1 MNVVQKTLALGL
13 FLLSFML
20 FGVVHVANADVPS
33 PLLTDSID
41 AQTMFFETTALDA
54 FNVVEEPNMIYKCRG
69 CAVPDTVL
77 VGPTQNRDDS
87 DTLYGAVFIE
97 TVQIG
102 GSHYALVGFYYDHDI
117 QIINVTDPARP
128 VTTAYVT
135 ERDEGFTEL
144 GAVDS
149 IATAQIG
156 GSHYALVTSKYDGGL
171 QIIDITDPASPTAV
185 AGVNGYWIG
194 GASPVTT
201 VQIGGSHYALVA
213 SYRGQIIDITD
224 PASPTAVVRVT
235 GGKDSFTT
243 PGGATSITTTQ
254 IGGSHYALVTSRSDV
269 SMKII
274 DITDP
279 ASPRITASIS
289 DGKDGFTELFRAESI
304 TTTQIKDG
312 HYALVASFL
321 DDGVQIIDITDPAS
335 PRVTAS
341 ISDGKDGF
349 TELVRV
355 TSITT
360 TQIGGSHYALVTSRD
375 DASMQIIDIT
385 DPASP
390 TAVAS
395 VTDGK
400 DGFTK
405 LGGARS
411 VTTAQIGGSHYAL
424 VASLHDDGIQII
436 DITNPINP
444 LLPLTA
450 SATDPAEGTV
460 AATIRMWS
468 GFEPGSV
475 TDAQLL
481 DALNLGHGRE
491 IPDWMMTHL
500 GILFSEDRI
509 TLEEFTTALSYV
521 LEKT

>member
-1 MNVVQKTLALGL
+1 MQSPLALGL
-13 FLLSFML
+13 FLFSFML

-33 PLLTDSID
+33 PLPTDSID
-41 AQTMFFETTALDA
+41 AQAMFFETTALDV

-69 CAVPDTVL
+69 CAAPDTVY

-87 DTLYGAVFIE
+87 DTLYGAVFVE

-102 GSHYALVGFYYDHDI
+102 GSHYALVGFYYDRDI
-117 QIINVTDPARP
+117 QIINVTDPASP
-128 VTTAYVT
+128 VETAYVT

-144 GAVDS
+144 GAVNS

-156 GSHYALVTSKYDGGL
+156 GSHYALVASKPDGGL
-171 QIIDITDPASPTAV
+171 Q
-185 AGVNGYWIG
+185 
-194 GASPVTT
+194 
-201 VQIGGSHYALVA
+201 
-213 SYRGQIIDITD
+213 
-224 PASPTAVVRVT
+224 
-235 GGKDSFTT
+235 
-243 PGGATSITTTQ
+243 
-254 IGGSHYALVTSRSDV
+254 
-269 SMKII
+269 M
-274 DITDP
+274 
-279 ASPRITASIS
+279 
-289 DGKDGFTELFRAESI
+289 
-304 TTTQIKDG
+304 
-312 HYALVASFL
+312 
-321 DDGVQIIDITDPAS
+321 IDITDPAS

-349 TELVRV
+349 TELGGATSITTTQIKDGHYALVARYLIDGV
-355 TSITT
+355 QIIDITDPASPRAVASVTDGNNGFAELFKATSITT
-360 TQIGGSHYALVTSRD
+360 TQIGGSHYALV
-375 DASMQIIDIT
+375 
-385 DPASP
+385 
-390 TAVAS
+390 
-395 VTDGK
+395 
-400 DGFTK
+400 
-405 LGGARS
+405 
-411 VTTAQIGGSHYAL
+411 
-424 VASLHDDGIQII
+424 ASLADDGIQII

-500 GILFSEDRI
+500 GVLFSEDRI

>member
-1 MNVVQKTLALGL
+1 
-13 FLLSFML
+13 ML

-156 GSHYALVTSKYDGGL
+156 GSHYALV
-171 QIIDITDPASPTAV
+171 
-185 AGVNGYWIG
+185 
-194 GASPVTT
+194 
-201 VQIGGSHYALVA
+201 
-213 SYRGQIIDITD
+213 
-224 PASPTAVVRVT
+224 
-235 GGKDSFTT
+235 
-243 PGGATSITTTQ
+243 
-254 IGGSHYALVTSRSDV
+254 
-269 SMKII
+269 
-274 DITDP
+274 
-279 ASPRITASIS
+279 
-289 DGKDGFTELFRAESI
+289 
-304 TTTQIKDG
+304 
-312 HYALVASFL
+312 
-321 DDGVQIIDITDPAS
+321 
-335 PRVTAS
+335 
-341 ISDGKDGF
+341 
-349 TELVRV
+349 
-355 TSITT
+355 
-360 TQIGGSHYALVTSRD
+360 
-375 DASMQIIDIT
+375 
-385 DPASP
+385 
-390 TAVAS
+390 
-395 VTDGK
+395 
-400 DGFTK
+400 
-405 LGGARS
+405 
-411 VTTAQIGGSHYAL
+411 
-424 VASLHDDGIQII
+424 ASLHDDGIQII

-491 IPDWMMTHL
+491 IPDWVMTHL

>member
-1 MNVVQKTLALGL
+1 MQSPLVLGL
-13 FLLSFML
+13 FLFSFML
-20 FGVVHVANADVPS
+20 LGVVHVANADVPS

-41 AQTMFFETTALDA
+41 AQTMFFETTTLDV

-69 CAVPDTVL
+69 CAAPDTVP
-77 VGPTQNRDDS
+77 VTPTENRDDS

-102 GSHYALVGFYYDHDI
+102 GSHYALVGFYYDRDI
-117 QIINVTDPARP
+117 QIINVTDPASP
-128 VTTAYVT
+128 VETAYVT

-144 GAVDS
+144 GAVNS

-156 GSHYALVTSKYDGGL
+156 GSHYALVASKSDGGL
-171 QIIDITDPASPTAV
+171 QMIDITDPASPTAV
-185 AGVNGYWIG
+185 AGVGDWFG
-194 GASPVTT
+194 GVFSVTT
-201 VQIGGSHYALVA
+201 AQIGDSHYALVA
-213 SYRGQIIDITD
+213 RYLIDGIQIIDITD
-224 PASPTAVVRVT
+224 PASPMAVASVT
-235 GGKDSFTT
+235 
-243 PGGATSITTTQ
+243 
-254 IGGSHYALVTSRSDV
+254 
-269 SMKII
+269 
-274 DITDP
+274 
-279 ASPRITASIS
+279 
-289 DGKDGFTELFRAESI
+289 DGNNGFAELFKATSI

-312 HYALVASFL
+312 HYALVASKF
-321 DDGVQIIDITDPAS
+321 DNGVQIIDITDPAS

-349 TELVRV
+349 TELGGARSITTTQIKDGHYALVASFLDDGIQIIDITDPASPMAVASVTDGKDGFTKLVRA

-360 TQIGGSHYALVTSRD
+360 TQIGGSHYALVTSRN

-405 LGGARS
+405 LGRAFS

-424 VASLHDDGIQII
+424 VASLADDGIQII

-450 SATDPAEGTV
+450 SATDPAGGTV

>member
-1 MNVVQKTLALGL
+1 MQKTLALGL
-13 FLLSFML
+13 FLFSFML

-33 PLLTDSID
+33 PLLTDSIN
-41 AQTMFFETTALDA
+41 AQTMFFETTTLDV

-69 CAVPDTVL
+69 CAAPDTVD

-102 GSHYALVGFYYDHDI
+102 SSHYALVGFYYDRDI

-135 ERDEGFTEL
+135 EHDEGFTEL

-149 IATAQIG
+149 IATVQIG
-156 GSHYALVTSKYDGGL
+156 SSHYALVASKYDGGV

-185 AGVNGYWIG
+185 AGVGDWYI
-194 GASPVTT
+194 GASPITT
-201 VQIGGSHYALVA
+201 VQIGSSHYALVVN
-213 SYRGQIIDITD
+213 YRVQIIDITD
-224 PASPTAVVRVT
+224 PASPTAVASVT
-235 GGKDSFTT
+235 DGKDGFIELAS
-243 PGGATSITTTQ
+243 ATSITTTQ
-254 IGGSHYALVTSRSDV
+254 IGGSHYALVTSRGDV
-269 SMKII
+269 SMQII

-279 ASPRITASIS
+279 ASPTAVASIS
-289 DGKDGFTELFRAESI
+289 DDKDGFTTLGGAESI

-335 PRVTAS
+335 PTAVASVT
-341 ISDGKDGF
+341 DGKDGF
-349 TELVRV
+349 IELASA

-405 LGGARS
+405 LGGAFS

-424 VASLHDDGIQII
+424 VASIYDDGIQII

-444 LLPLTA
+444 LLPLTT

-491 IPDWMMTHL
+491 IPDWVMTHL

>member
-1 MNVVQKTLALGL
+1 MQSPLALGL
-13 FLLSFML
+13 FLFSFML
-20 FGVVHVANADVPS
+20 LGVVHVANADVPS

-41 AQTMFFETTALDA
+41 AQAMFFETTALDV
-54 FNVVEEPNMIYKCRG
+54 FNVVEPNMIYKCRG

-213 SYRGQIIDITD
+213 SNHG
-224 PASPTAVVRVT
+224 
-235 GGKDSFTT
+235 
-243 PGGATSITTTQ
+243 
-254 IGGSHYALVTSRSDV
+254 
-269 SMKII
+269 
-274 DITDP
+274 
-279 ASPRITASIS
+279 
-289 DGKDGFTELFRAESI
+289 
-304 TTTQIKDG
+304 
-312 HYALVASFL
+312 
-321 DDGVQIIDITDPAS
+321 
-335 PRVTAS
+335 
-341 ISDGKDGF
+341 
-349 TELVRV
+349 
-355 TSITT
+355 
-360 TQIGGSHYALVTSRD
+360 
-375 DASMQIIDIT
+375 QIIDIT

-468 GFEPGSV
+468 GFESGSV

-500 GILFSEDRI
+500 GVLFSEDRI